1 MIQYFDW
8 LPQLEA
14 LAGVESIENEMLL
27 FRYKDVMSQLLKD
40 MPFHAETMRNPHKFD
55 FFIFINHIAG
65 SIKLKIDM
73 VEHEL
78 SNPFNVIKLA
88 PGQIVSF
95 EHQNEFDAMILFLSK
110 RFVENLLVYVNGTV
124 SFRFGKQIGAVEHY
138 EVNDNDPSPNIF
150 FMAVQNCLRDKT
162 NPYRLQVVQHL
173 MMAMFYASEKVREI
187 DNDNQPSRT
196 NADVLSKKFLE
207 LVKLNFR
214 KERQLQF
221 YADALCITPRYLS
234 RVVKECTGS
243 SAAEWIERC
252 VVLEARALLKS
263 TNMTIQQISDE
274 LNFPSQTFFGKYFK
288 RRVGMSPKEYRRV
301 G

>member
-14 LAGVESIENEMLL
+14 LEGVESIENEMLL

-95 EHQNEFDAMILFLSK
+95 EHQNDFDAMILFLSK
-110 RFVENLLVYVNGTV
+110 RFVENLLVYVNGSV

-207 LVKLNFR
+207 LVKQNFR